1 MLRVDLSKLL
11 LTDVRDLFR
20 KETREERQVELQD
33 PEAMK
38 QELLRK
44 TSEMIQASTREVEE
58 LNSYLDENEIEFIAS
73 EELLGEDESDPP

>member
-1 MLRVDLSKLL
+1 MDLSKLL